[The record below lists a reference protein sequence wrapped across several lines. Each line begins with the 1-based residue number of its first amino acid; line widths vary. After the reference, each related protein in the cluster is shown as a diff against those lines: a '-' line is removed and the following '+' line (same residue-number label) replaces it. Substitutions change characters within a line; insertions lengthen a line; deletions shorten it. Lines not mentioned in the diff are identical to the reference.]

1 MIYLIQCTK
10 CGMQYVGETGQCL
23 HQRMNN
29 HRADVTSKQLEGKP
43 VGRHDKPQ
51 HSVEDMKVTIID
63 YLGLKDDLSRKC
75 RESEWIRKLCAGAID
90 ESHIPVSPP
99 ALNHTDYYNRKGW
112 YSVILQGVIDH
123 RFLFHEINI
132 GWPGSVHKVLTNSAL
147 FKKAENGSILTEHQ
161 RMING
166 CNIPVFLIGNSAYP
180 LKKWLLK
187 PFADNDR
194 ITAQQR
200 NFNYQFSR
208 TRIVVEKAFGRTKG
222 SMANAD

>member
-1 MIYLIQCTK
+1 MQATCRAIVHSLLARYIQFP
-10 CGMQYVGETGQCL
+10 VGERL
-23 HQRMNN
+23 
-29 HRADVTSKQLEGKP
+29 LEVVKGFYE
-43 VGRHDKPQ
+43 
-51 HSVEDMKVTIID
+51 S
-63 YLGLKDDLSRKC
+63 LGFSQ
-75 RESEWIRKLCAGAID
+75 CAGAID

-161 RMING
+161 RMIND